1 MAIEVGYAKE
11 WLQTYRRQEMED
23 ALNQMRDAAD
33 TDEKKEVL
41 SEIEKGVYADAVV
54 AYDDN
59 NCDMGWARR
68 RYNAVPA
75 WADVEK
81 TRNRDSHMVNNI
93 ISNMVYTAREGAWST
108 KTSPEYASAFL
119 DKCLERMVSEN
130 HTGSVADQRFYRAQA
145 TFLWMVDDLVDEAN
159 AVDAFGSGKGFSVD
173 RFLVAMD
180 AKWLANKEICTHSED
195 AVSRYGASDE
205 ADKIF
210 YAWIHEQAY
219 AMLEILSA
227 TKAYAEDSV
236 YKEAFAA
243 SACDAH
249 DVDSAKDL
257 LNKYFETSMPGPD
270 ARKRMIAAY
279 DVMQLYEDHTS
290 EQIQAMVEK
299 D

>member
-1 MAIEVGYAKE
+1 MTIEVNYAKE
-11 WLQTYRRQEMED
+11 WLQTYRRQEMEA
-23 ALNQMRDAAD
+23 ALNKMREAAD
-33 TDEKKEVL
+33 TDEMKEVL
-41 SEIEKGVYADAVV
+41 AGIEKGVYADAVT

-68 RYNAVPA
+68 RYNAVPS
-75 WADVEK
+75 WSDVEK
-81 TRNRDSHMVNNI
+81 TRKRDSHMISNT

-108 KTSPEYASAFL
+108 KSSVEYASAFL
-119 DKCLERMVSEN
+119 NKYMEYIISRVYAGSDSHDKFRV
-130 HTGSVADQRFYRAQA
+130 AQA
-145 TFLWMVDDLVDEAN
+145 KFFDIVDDLVEVSDAS
-159 AVDAFGSGKGFSVD
+159 DAFGSGKGFDVD
-173 RFLVAMD
+173 RFLVSMD
-180 AKWLANKEICTHSED
+180 AKWLATKEINSHIAESMSKHGT
-195 AVSRYGASDE
+195 SDD
-205 ADKIF
+205 ADK
-210 YAWIHEQAY
+210 YHDAWMHEQLM